1 MITIEMQ
8 DVKMLTNDANEDTSF
23 NLMAMR
29 WEIEW
34 QLLSLSFALSPP

>member
-8 DVKMLTNDANEDTSF
+8 DVKMLTNDENEDTSF

-29 WEIEW
+29 WEIVW
-34 QLLSLSFALSPP
+34 